1 MALDRGAD
9 MIQLFHVYMRYQ
21 RDVEALC
28 DVNLRIRKGEFCFI
42 TGPSGAGKTTLM
54 RLLFAAEKAT
64 KGQIILNNINLA
76 RLNQRNIPYLRRRIG
91 VVFQDFKL
99 IDNRTIYENVAVA
112 LEVLGL
118 PAKEIRS
125 RVLKML
131 KQVHLQHRLD
141 SYPPRLSGGEQQ
153 RVAIARALI
162 TDPVLLLAD
171 EPTGNLDPEITVDI
185 FKLFREVNARG
196 TTVVIA
202 SHDRALIKSMNKRV
216 IGLKNGR
223 IVVGADPVEDTR

>member
-1 MALDRGAD
+1 MALDRGTD
-9 MIQLFHVYMRYQ
+9 MIQLFHVHKRYQ
-21 RDVEALC
+21 RDVEALT

-76 RLNQRNIPYLRRRIG
+76 RLNQRNIPYLRRHIG

-112 LEVLGL
+112 LEVLGAS
-118 PAKEIRS
+118 PGEIRP

-171 EPTGNLDPEITVDI
+171 EPTGNLDPEITVEI

-216 IGLKNGR
+216 IGLKGGR
-223 IVVGADPVEDTR
+223 IVVGADPMEDTR

>member
-9 MIQLFHVYMRYQ
+9 MIQLFHVHMRYQ

-28 DVNLRIRKGEFCFI
+28 DVNLRIKKGEFCFI

-76 RLNQRNIPYLRRRIG
+76 RLNQRNIPYLRRHIG

-125 RVLKML
+125 RVLRML

>member
-1 MALDRGAD
+1 MERGVD
-9 MIQLFHVYMRYQ
+9 MVQLFHVHKRYQ
-21 RDVEALC
+21 RDVEALQ
-28 DVNLRIRKGEFCFI
+28 DVNLRIKKGEFCFI

-76 RLNQRNIPYLRRRIG
+76 RLNQRNIPYLRRHIG

-112 LEVLGL
+112 LEVLGVS
-118 PAKEIRS
+118 PKDIRP

-171 EPTGNLDPEITVDI
+171 EPTGNLDPEITVEI

-216 IGLKNGR
+216 IGLKGGR
-223 IVVGADPVEDTR
+223 IVVGGDSAEDTR

>member
-1 MALDRGAD
+1 MV
-9 MIQLFHVYMRYQ
+9 QLFHVHKRYQ
-21 RDVEALC
+21 RDVEALT
-28 DVNLRIRKGEFCFI
+28 DVNLRIKKGEFCFI

-76 RLNQRNIPYLRRRIG
+76 RLNQRNIPYLRRHIG

-112 LEVLGL
+112 LEVLGHS
-118 PAKEIRS
+118 AKEIRP

-171 EPTGNLDPEITVDI
+171 EPTGNLDPEITVEI